1 MPPERR
7 HITLPSNTPAAV
19 PPANARRPR
28 RIISIVC
35 TVKKCSALMV
45 IPVPV
50 ARKIVTMLHNAFW
63 EVSDRR
69 SVTPDS
75 RNRLPS
81 ISMLI
86 RAATGGSSREMI
98 IAEEIGNTNL
108 SNLVTLRSCSILIDL
123 SSLEV
128 ISFIIGG

>member
-19 PPANARRPR
+19 PPANANRPR

-35 TVKKCSALMV
+35 TVRKLSALMV

-50 ARKIVTMLHNAFW
+50 AKKMVTILHNAFW

-75 RNRLPS
+75 RNKLPN
-81 ISMLI
+81 IRQLI
-86 RAATGGSSREMI
+86 KAATGGNSKEIMI
-98 IAEEIGNTNL
+98 AAEIGNTTR
-108 SNLVTLRSCSILIDL
+108 SNLVTLRS
-123 SSLEV
+123 
-128 ISFIIGG
+128 